1 LSQRAI
7 AVTNLHPRLRFDR
20 RAVVRAIRALDSRPA
35 TPARGQVEKLDL
47 RGGGQVFQPDPL
59 PLPRGVG
66 QVFQPDPF
74 NRPAPGEISVV
85 FLTDAALAA
94 LHGRFLGDPA
104 PTDVITFPPSGRGL
118 SGIAGEICVSAD
130 AAARQIRP
138 SAGRKGD
145 VSSELT
151 LYLVHGWLHL
161 TGHDDL
167 EPAKKRAM
175 RRAEARAMRFLR
187 DKGLVPRFAFDR
199 PEKGSGCKK

>member
-7 AVTNLHPRLRFDR
+7 AVANLHPRLRFDR

-35 TPARGQVEKLDL
+35 APARGQVEKLDL
-47 RGGGQVFQPDPL
+47 RGG
-59 PLPRGVG
+59 G

-151 LYLVHGWLHL
+151 FYLVHGWLHL
-161 TGHDDL
+161 AGHDDL